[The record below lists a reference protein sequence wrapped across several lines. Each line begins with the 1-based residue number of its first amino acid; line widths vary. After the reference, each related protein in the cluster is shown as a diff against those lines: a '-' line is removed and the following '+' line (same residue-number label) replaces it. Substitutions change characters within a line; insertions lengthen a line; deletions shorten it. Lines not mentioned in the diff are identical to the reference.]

1 MGENEGFMNRTGKPA
16 SENQSV
22 ARAMAVLNLLSSSSS
37 PLGVREVARRLDVA
51 PSIAQRLVRT
61 LTNAGYLEQTG
72 EASRYTIG
80 YRAFQVG
87 NAFVAQNS
95 IHSAVM
101 PELYALADQHINGFL
116 GVLRDRA
123 VVYLATVQS
132 NGPIALTH
140 RPGSETYLHSTAL
153 GKAILAEMPDSQVR
167 SLLEEASLPRLTN
180 RTKVSIP
187 QLLAE
192 LKEVREQGYAT
203 NDEENRYGV
212 YSAGA
217 IVRDSENRAIGAL
230 SGGVPSSGLNRK
242 ERSRVIR
249 LVVDAARNASRR
261 LGARV
266 DDDSLPARETVPISR
281 RAAAN
286 KPAPDKPG
294 IKTAPNGKR
303 RAVRPVGA

>member
-1 MGENEGFMNRTGKPA
+1 MTSDKPT

-22 ARAMAVLNLLSSSSS
+22 ARAIAVLDLLSLSPS
-37 PLGVREVARRLDVA
+37 PLGVREIGRQLGVA

-87 NAFVAQNS
+87 NAFVSQNS

-140 RPGSETYLHSTAL
+140 RPGLQTYLHSTAL
-153 GKAILAEMPDSQVR
+153 GKAILAEMPDAQVR
-167 SLLEEASLPRLTN
+167 QLLEEASLPRLTEQ
-180 RTKVSIP
+180 TEISIP
-187 QLLAE
+187 QLLSE
-192 LKEVREQGYAT
+192 LKQVRNLGYAT

-217 IVRDSENRAIGAL
+217 IVRDSDNRPIGAL
-230 SGGVPSSGLNRK
+230 SGGVPSSGLTRK
-242 ERSRVIR
+242 ERNRVIK
-249 LVVDAARNASRR
+249 LVVEAARNASRR

-266 DDDSLPARETVPISR
+266 DGDVVTVKDFQTEPARK
-281 RAAAN
+281 AAK
-286 KPAPDKPG
+286 KPSPSPRKIA
-294 IKTAPNGKR
+294 R
-303 RAVRPVGA
+303 SVGA